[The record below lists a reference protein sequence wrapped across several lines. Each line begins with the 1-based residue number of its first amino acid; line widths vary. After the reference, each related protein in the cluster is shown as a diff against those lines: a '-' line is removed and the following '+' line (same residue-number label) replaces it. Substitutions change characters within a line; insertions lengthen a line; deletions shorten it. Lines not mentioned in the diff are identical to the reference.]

1 MSSES
6 ENQPANDKTT
16 ADEARVREA
25 TLIAAAREHFAT
37 EFPNPERRGCP
48 PPDDIT
54 ALVRSGRAPGEALS
68 GHLFSCSECF
78 NFYRAAMA
86 RRESASPAA
95 APPRPHRFASLWANR
110 RSWLLAAALCLLCLS
125 PVGWLARRAFFKAEP
140 TVSDGKNNAG
150 RATGAQVSGAV
161 PDASPSPAATAL
173 ASPAPRADAPATP
186 PGVQD
191 KETIPVH
198 LDLEDYVARRQL
210 GGADAAAEQVIR
222 LPAARVR
229 LTLRLAEQS
238 AAGSYFVSVVDLA
251 GREAASARAVSRDGQ
266 RLTATLDLGGL
277 SGVKY
282 RLRLSPDSGPPE
294 HYPVRIE
301 K

>member
-16 ADEARVREA
+16 ADEAREGEA
-25 TLIAAAREHFAT
+25 MLIAAAREYFAT
-37 EFPNPERRGCP
+37 GFPNPEHQGCP

-78 NFYRAAMA
+78 NLYRAAMA
-86 RRESASPAA
+86 RRAAASSAA
-95 APPRPHRFASLWANR
+95 APSRPHLFASLWANK

-125 PVGWLARRAFFKAEP
+125 PVGWFAWRAFFKAEP
-140 TVSDGKNNAG
+140 PAVSEGKNNAG
-150 RATGAQVSGAV
+150 STTGAQMGGAM
-161 PDASPSPAATAL
+161 PDASPSPAPT
-173 ASPAPRADAPATP
+173 ASPAPRVDVPATP
-186 PGVQD
+186 PGVQE
-191 KETIPVH
+191 KETVPVR
-198 LDLEDYVARRQL
+198 LDLEDYVARRQI
-210 GGADAAAEQVIR
+210 GGAGDAAEQAIR

-238 AAGSYFVSVVDLA
+238 AAGSYVVSVVDLS
-251 GREAASARAVSRDGQ
+251 GREVAGARAVSRDGR

-282 RLRLSPDSGPPE
+282 RLRLSPGGGPPE

-301 K
+301 E